1 MIRSRLGARLAG
13 ALAFALA
20 ALISS
25 ARPAHAVV
33 VEKVVAVVG
42 DEAIFLSDLKARS
55 VPFVKQIIGKY
66 GVGPQQAAAE
76 SELNRELLTKMVEE
90 LLVDG
95 AAKRSNIS
103 ATTTEIDNAIKTL
116 AAQQQLTVAELY
128 RVTREKSGLTDQ
140 DYRDEI
146 RRQLLEGKMLN
157 VRLRGRVRIT
167 EEDVKNAFERAKRE
181 DRERREYRIA
191 WIVLRILPGSTAEEI
206 RAREMLAKGTYER
219 ARSGEDFAELA
230 AKLSDDAQTRDK
242 GGDVGIFSP
251 SKTPA
256 AQAGKRRAL
265 SAEIEN
271 KILPLEQ
278 DEVAEPIRVGDAILI
293 IKLLSRQK
301 SRFTT
306 LEAARPEIM
315 QRMQNE
321 IFVKERGLWIEELKK
336 RTHVDPRL

>member
-1 MIRSRLGARLAG
+1 MIGRRFGARLAG
-13 ALAFALA
+13 ALALT
-20 ALISS
+20 LTLLGGS
-25 ARPAHAVV
+25 ARDAHAVV

-42 DEAIFLSDLKARS
+42 DEAIFLSDLKERS
-55 VPFVKQIIGKY
+55 VPFVKQIIAKY

-76 SELNRELLTKMVEE
+76 SELNRELLTKMIEE

-103 ATTTEIDNAIKTL
+103 ATTVEIDNAIKTL
-116 AAQQQLTVAELY
+116 AAQQNLSVAELY

-181 DRERREYRIA
+181 DRERREYRVA
-191 WIVLRILPGSTAEEI
+191 WIVFRILPGSTAEQI
-206 RAREMLAKGTYER
+206 RGRESIARGTYDR
-219 ARSGEDFAELA
+219 LRQGEDFATLA
-230 AKLSDDAQTRDK
+230 AEVSDDTQTKDK
-242 GGDVGIFSP
+242 GGDVGIFAP

-256 AQAGKRRAL
+256 AQAQKRRAL
-265 SAEIEN
+265 TPEIED
-271 KILPLEQ
+271 KIMPLEPDQ
-278 DEVAEPIRVGDAILI
+278 FTEPMRVGDAILI

-306 LEAARPEIM
+306 LDAARPEIM